1 MKKKFWAL
9 LLALAMLALAGC
21 VDDGP
26 TTMVDLR
33 FDEGDSLALRQGWYL
48 EDGSCLLYGDYV
60 GAKGRQGR
68 LYWLDKPGEEP
79 ACVWPQAGD
88 WFALED
94 ELLAYYLPGQQT
106 AVLSNQTRHEFLLFD
121 AEPGKTY
128 DTPQGN
134 RQKVTLP
141 EVEAQGDL
149 EMCLWL
155 GKDDYLLG
163 RSVYGEEAEPRAVQL
178 SHLYG
183 TQGHEIP
190 IAELPGRV
198 CDVKVDAER
207 NRLLVLS
214 SLGGLVTVDLS
225 EEPNIRGN
233 IFNCVQDWPT
243 PSPFNE
249 YRGVW
254 PVQAAKGDYVVLES
268 SCEDGI
274 YYQVVDLDGDE
285 LGVYKAATEKGGG
298 LLAAY
303 GHAIYVVEYSPEE
316 AEAATDVLPGCHFEL
331 MMFDFVSWE
340 ADTINSGGYGG
351 RPQENLDSP
360 QRFGPASGAISP
372 DGKEMLWFCW
382 EYVTARYHFPDSIP
396 VGGLR

>member
-1 MKKKFWAL
+1 M
-9 LLALAMLALAGC
+9 
-21 VDDGP
+21 
-26 TTMVDLR
+26 
-33 FDEGDSLALRQGWYL
+33 
-48 EDGSCLLYGDYV
+48 
-60 GAKGRQGR
+60 
-68 LYWLDKPGEEP
+68 
-79 ACVWPQAGD
+79 
-88 WFALED
+88 ED

-134 RQKVTLP
+134 RQEVTLP

-149 EMCLWL
+149 ELCLWL
-155 GKDDYLLG
+155 GQDDYLLW

-190 IAELPGRV
+190 IAELPGRI
-198 CDVKVDAER
+198 CDVKVDQER

-214 SLGGLVTVDLS
+214 NLGGLVTVDLS

-254 PVQAAKGDYVVLES
+254 P
-268 SCEDGI
+268 
-274 YYQVVDLDGDE
+274 
-285 LGVYKAATEKGGG
+285 
-298 LLAAY
+298 
-303 GHAIYVVEYSPEE
+303 
-316 AEAATDVLPGCHFEL
+316 
-331 MMFDFVSWE
+331 M
-340 ADTINSGGYGG
+340 
-351 RPQENLDSP
+351 
-360 QRFGPASGAISP
+360 
-372 DGKEMLWFCW
+372 
-382 EYVTARYHFPDSIP
+382 
-396 VGGLR
+396 